1 MKESTREWAVQRKIH
16 GHEHE
21 GSVLT
26 LVEFENL
33 MEFIVDKTGTNL
45 ILAIYKME
53 KVDDDDLLPGKK
65 SLLMLS
71 FKRAY
76 SSKKI
81 EKILND
87 SSIREFSFHEDRRK
101 FNGVDY
107 AFESW
112 EEDSIKDWTDKPGYY
127 YTKMRRKRI

>member
-1 MKESTREWAVQRKIH
+1 MKESTKEWAVQRKIH

-26 LVEFENL
+26 RVEFETL
-33 MEFIVDKTGTNL
+33 MEFIVDKIGTNL
-45 ILAIYKME
+45 ILATYRME
-53 KVDDDDLLPGKK
+53 KDLWPGRK

>member
-26 LVEFENL
+26 RVEFETL
-33 MEFIVDKTGTNL
+33 VEFIVDKIGTNL
-45 ILAIYKME
+45 ILATYRME
-53 KVDDDDLLPGKK
+53 KDLWPGRK

-101 FNGVDY
+101 FHCVDY

-112 EEDSIKDWTDKPGYY
+112 EEDSIQDWTDKPGTCYV
-127 YTKMRRKRI
+127 KMRRTRI

>member
-1 MKESTREWAVQRKIH
+1 MEESTREWAVQRKIH

-26 LVEFENL
+26 RVESETL
-33 MEFIVDKTGTNL
+33 MEFIVDKIGTNL
-45 ILAIYKME
+45 ILATYRME
-53 KVDDDDLLPGKK
+53 KDLWPGRK

-87 SSIREFSFHEDRRK
+87 SSIREFSFHEDRRE
-101 FNGVDY
+101 FNNVDY